1 MSQSIKLKLDKNK
14 IPVVL
19 IPEQSTHNYQ
29 VIIMVGDKNIYE
41 DVSKLSETMGILFF
55 EA

>member
-1 MSQSIKLKLDKNK
+1 MSQSVKLKLDKNE
-14 IPVVL
+14 IVL
-19 IPEQSTHNYQ
+19 IPEQSTHNYK

-55 EA
+55 QA